1 LYVINLEINIFSLI
15 IFLIFIIKVIN
26 FCINL
31 INLCN
36 FQIFFIN
43 LFLILNITKKIIM
56 KKLIINFFK
65 LKIHFQNIKCLFIL
79 KKLNNLELFQNRY
92 FRKFLKI

>member
-1 LYVINLEINIFSLI
+1 M
-15 IFLIFIIKVIN
+15 IKVIN
-26 FCINL
+26 IYINS

-43 LFLILNITKKIIM
+43 FFLILNIKKKIIM
-56 KKLIINFFK
+56 KKLIINLFK

-79 KKLNNLELFQNRY
+79 KKLNNLELFPNRY
-92 FRKFLKI
+92 YRKFLKNKIQIY